1 MDITEIRNQT
11 AAARAS
17 KEAREEAE
25 FMASPLKNCID
36 ERIQKAANNGESEV
50 SLNFYYLKQCV
61 LGDKYNGP
69 TIDAVIRH
77 YRNGDFLAYSKNWLS
92 PNGYGNTALVISWK

>member
-11 AAARAS
+11 AAVRAS

-25 FMASPLKNCID
+25 FVASPLKDCID
-36 ERIQKAANNGESEV
+36 DRIQKAANKGESAV

-61 LGDKYNGP
+61 LGDTYNGP
-69 TIDAVIRH
+69 TIGAVIRH
-77 YRNGDFLAYSKNWLS
+77 YSNEGFSARHESWFS

>member
-1 MDITEIRNQT
+1 MDITELRNKT

-25 FMASPLKNCID
+25 FLASPLKEFLD
-36 ERIQKAANNGESEV
+36 RRIKEAAAEGKSEL
-50 SLNFYYLKQCV
+50 SLNFYYIKERV
-61 LGDKYNGP
+61 LGNKYRGA

-77 YRNGDFLAYSKNWLS
+77 YRNGDFLVYSKSWLS
-92 PNGYGNTALVISWK
+92 PNGYGNTSLIISWK

>member
-11 AAARAS
+11 AAVRAS

-25 FMASPLKNCID
+25 FVASPLKDCID
-36 ERIQKAANNGESEV
+36 DRIQKAANKGESEV

-61 LGDKYNGP
+61 LGDTYNGP
-69 TIDAVIRH
+69 TIGAVIRH
-77 YRNGDFLAYSKNWLS
+77 YSNEGFSARHESWFS